1 MPIKDKL
8 RRRKDGS
15 YILASKAKK
24 SKTGDC
30 IECGENPT
38 TRDLLFRYNTE
49 DLMLVQSHIED
60 HLTTYSSHESMTPK
74 WCEKCQCL
82 LQYSVNLKDS
92 KRAT

>member
-15 YILASKAKK
+15 YILASKAKE

-38 TRDLLFRYNTE
+38 TRDLLFRYKQD
-49 DLMLVQSHIED
+49 DLMLVKEYIED
-60 HLTTYSSHESMTPK
+60 HLTTYSSHECITPK
-74 WCEKCQCL
+74 WCSKCQCL
-82 LQYSVNLKDS
+82 LEYKINMKDS
-92 KRAT
+92 KGI

>member
-30 IECGENPT
+30 IECGENST
-38 TRDLLFRYNTE
+38 TRELLFRYKQD
-49 DLMLVQSHIED
+49 DLMMVKDYIED
-60 HLTTYSSHESMTPK
+60 HLTTYHTHESITPK
-74 WCEKCQCL
+74 WCKKCQCL
-82 LQYSVNLKDS
+82 LGYDVRMRDES
-92 KRAT
+92 KL